1 MLWVPLFLAQYVP
14 LRLSHFP
21 PTCVDIA
28 CIKIL
33 SSENV
38 LKGFLQLRISSGST
52 SSSRG
57 ERVPV
62 AMLLSAATIASSMG
76 VPFKQERRMPDC
88 PEDTDDHARGTGAIA
103 LLQVREREPPPGHF
117 HRDGLPD
124 PMIRSVHPKSK
135 SLSSKF
141 FYL

>member
-1 MLWVPLFLAQYVP
+1 
-14 LRLSHFP
+14 
-21 PTCVDIA
+21 
-28 CIKIL
+28 
-33 SSENV
+33 
-38 LKGFLQLRISSGST
+38 
-52 SSSRG
+52 
-57 ERVPV
+57 
-62 AMLLSAATIASSMG
+62 MG

-88 PEDTDDHARGTGAIA
+88 PEDTDDHARGKGAIA